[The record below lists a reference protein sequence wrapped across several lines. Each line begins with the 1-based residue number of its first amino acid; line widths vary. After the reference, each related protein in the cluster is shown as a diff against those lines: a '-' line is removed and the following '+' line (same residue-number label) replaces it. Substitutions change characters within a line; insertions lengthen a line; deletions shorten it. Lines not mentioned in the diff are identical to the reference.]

1 MALSKEEMRLYQRA
15 RRAKL
20 KVAPV
25 CASCELLRVEIG
37 ETVKRVVALEKEN
50 LSLRDELEDKP
61 DIPKPKIVKQD
72 WRKDKVVGCR
82 KFGE

>member
-25 CASCELLRVEIG
+25 CASC
-37 ETVKRVVALEKEN
+37 LEKEN
-50 LSLRDELEDKP
+50 EIVLLRGRVQRLESAQLKTVEP
-61 DIPKPKIVKQD
+61 VKQG

>member
-25 CASCELLRVEIG
+25 CASCELLREQ
-37 ETVKRVVALEKEN
+37 VARLEKLLQPVKQTFSATYKSEE
-50 LSLRDELEDKP
+50 S
-61 DIPKPKIVKQD
+61 IKPKVQD

>member
-20 KVAPV
+20 KVVKDTGAGCSICGQKPAV
-25 CASCELLRVEIG
+25 NLEGTYWLCGGCVNEKLKDIVEIQ
-37 ETVKRVVALEKEN
+37 
-50 LSLRDELEDKP
+50 
-61 DIPKPKIVKQD
+61 KPKIQD